1 MLARDFLNS
10 EDSIF
15 FSPRLC
21 DRDKTTETWLF
32 PHMNSTGESYNNLV
46 HIVFDGNFAK
56 IIVFSE
62 DKLLESNDIQI
73 TKISN
78 LIHDVCDEFKM
89 KCITVDDIYDV
100 DINLEMAKHI

>member
-15 FSPRLC
+15 FFPRLC
-21 DRDKTTETWLF
+21 ARNKMSETWLF
-32 PHMNSTGESYNNLV
+32 PHMNSKGEKYNNLV

-62 DKLLESNDIQI
+62 DKLLHSNIIQT
-73 TKISN
+73 TKIAN
-78 LIHDVCDEFKM
+78 LIHDVCDDFKVEY
-89 KCITVDDIYDV
+89 ITVDDIYDV
-100 DINLEMAKHI
+100 DINWKGN